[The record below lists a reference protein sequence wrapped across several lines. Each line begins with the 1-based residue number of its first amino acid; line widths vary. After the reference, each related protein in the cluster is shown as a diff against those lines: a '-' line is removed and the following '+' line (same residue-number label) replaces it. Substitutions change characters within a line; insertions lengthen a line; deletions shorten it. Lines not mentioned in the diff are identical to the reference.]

1 MPKPSFI
8 LAVLVGLATMVACG
22 DSPARP
28 SQPPTPPP
36 PPGPF
41 LTSLQLEGPG
51 SIPPGESVQLRLIAT
66 LSNGASNDVAALAT
80 WTSDNASVLSFSPT
94 GGVAKAGARGEAHI
108 SARYQGQSRQALIL
122 VLENGTFRVRGS
134 VTESG
139 AGLAG
144 ARVEVVSG
152 TGAGL
157 AATTGPSGS
166 YALYGVAGD
175 VQLDVTLNGFE
186 KERRTVV
193 VSEHTTINVELR
205 PLIPP
210 TDLRG
215 DWRLTM
221 SASTACVPAAA
232 ADASSRIYMVTI
244 AQTGTLLQI
253 QVKAPVMLNAEW
265 LKISGR
271 VIDRTV
277 TIMMP
282 VDDFYYPF
290 YGIKFYAVQ
299 EILGP
304 GRILVIAGT
313 ARGDRLGDVVTGSLD
328 GEFALYR
335 NENNGAVWNQDFS
348 CQRSDHGFR
357 LDRD

>member
-1 MPKPSFI
+1 
-8 LAVLVGLATMVACG
+8 
-22 DSPARP
+22 
-28 SQPPTPPP
+28 
-36 PPGPF
+36 
-41 LTSLQLEGPG
+41 
-51 SIPPGESVQLRLIAT
+51 
-66 LSNGASNDVAALAT
+66 
-80 WTSDNASVLSFSPT
+80 
-94 GGVAKAGARGEAHI
+94 
-108 SARYQGQSRQALIL
+108 
-122 VLENGTFRVRGS
+122 
-134 VTESG
+134 
-139 AGLAG
+139 
-144 ARVEVVSG
+144 
-152 TGAGL
+152 
-157 AATTGPSGS
+157 
-166 YALYGVAGD
+166 
-175 VQLDVTLNGFE
+175 
-186 KERRTVV
+186 
-193 VSEHTTINVELR
+193 
-205 PLIPP
+205 
-210 TDLRG
+210 
-215 DWRLTM
+215 M

-277 TIMMP
+277 TITMP